1 MPDTRSRQRIDHLA
15 ETEALPQTVANAQN
29 RDAATPTL
37 DPNKANAP
45 DIETPFADTSH
56 PRARTRKTHTKHD
69 SNVQVVR
76 HPGNRKVGTW
86 YRGHTPL
93 FPVVERGFVVLPNR
107 WIIERTNAW
116 NDRLRRLKRDHDRD
130 LVVSEAW
137 IWLADGH
144 RLLGPV
150 TTEIPQ
156 HA

>member
-69 SNVQVVR
+69 SDSEPATEARPSRDARVPPCPSSSDLHPARNDIAVV
-76 HPGNRKVGTW
+76 TW
-86 YRGHTPL
+86 
-93 FPVVERGFVVLPNR
+93 
-107 WIIERTNAW
+107 
-116 NDRLRRLKRDHDRD
+116 
-130 LVVSEAW
+130 
-137 IWLADGH
+137 
-144 RLLGPV
+144 
-150 TTEIPQ
+150 
-156 HA
+156 